1 MFQENISALTKLA
14 TVLGAALHERDAD
27 TRDHG
32 DRVMRVALALGRAIG
47 LDSQELGRLH
57 AAALLHDVGKIGIPD
72 EVLLNPGV
80 LDPAQRAIMRSHPER
95 GETILRAIP
104 GDDAFLV
111 AEAIRHH
118 HEEFDG
124 GGYPDNLGGEDIP
137 VLSRIISIADNYD
150 AMASRRVY
158 HGSRDHD
165 YVIGVMHDESGQKHD
180 PYLLGKFIGVIE
192 HSPLR
197 AS

>member
-14 TVLGAALHERDAD
+14 SVLGAALHERDAD

-32 DRVMRVALALGRAIG
+32 DRVMRVALALGRALG

-150 AMASRRVY
+150 AIASRRVY

-180 PYLLGKFIGVIE
+180 PYLLGKFMGVIE

-197 AS
+197 AC